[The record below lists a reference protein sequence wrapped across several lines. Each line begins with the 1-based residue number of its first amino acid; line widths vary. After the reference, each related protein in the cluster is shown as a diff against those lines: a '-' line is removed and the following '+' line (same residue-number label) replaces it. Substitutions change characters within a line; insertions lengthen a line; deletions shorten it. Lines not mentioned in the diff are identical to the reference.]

1 TDAPLPPL
9 EPPGIRVMST
19 NPDRVQH
26 RAALEAEVEA
36 AIACHDEDAL
46 LGLLEQADVPAV
58 PVNTIDRVLA
68 DAQCAARDM
77 VERVPHP
84 TLGEVPI
91 VGVPVKFSEMR
102 PRVRTRAPR
111 LGEHTDEVLAEHG
124 YSPGRIA
131 ELRAR
136 KVVA

>member
-1 TDAPLPPL
+1 
-9 EPPGIRVMST
+9 MST

-77 VERVPHP
+77 VGPACRIPRWARSR
-84 TLGEVPI
+84 I